1 MRILYVAKAHDYGH
15 ASRGPSYD
23 QQNFADALNHLG
35 HQLIPFD
42 YPTLAQQL
50 PPRKLNRQLVEL
62 AEAEQP
68 DLLFGVVRGGLLKPS
83 SIKAVSALGVPT
95 VNWFCDDHWQFDT
108 ETRRWAPAF
117 DFVVTTARSAL
128 PRYARAGWG
137 HVVLSQWAANPRLYP
152 PPTPRSPRSPRSE
165 TVGPSADNHDYDH
178 DITFVGQAYG
188 QRPAFIQAL
197 RDAGLNVATFGKGWD
212 HGPIDHDHM
221 VRVFQRSRI
230 NLNFA
235 DASHPG
241 HAPADRLRLHPVTR
255 KLTQNLPGGWRLDR
269 ALLSHATRQRAR
281 LPIPRQIKGRVFEV
295 PAAGGFLLTQPAEDL
310 ADYLTPGK
318 ELSLFDTPEQLVAKC
333 RFYLEHSDQRQAIA
347 AAGHRRVLAEHTW
360 AHRFNALFTKLSLP
374 TCTLTSALTTPR
386 NTPVADRGPA
396 PQPT

>member
-23 QQNFADALNHLG
+23 QQNFADSLNHLG
-35 HQLIPFD
+35 HELIPFD

-50 PPRKLNRQLVEL
+50 PPRKLNRQLIEL
-62 AEAEQP
+62 AQAEQP
-68 DLLFGVVRGGLLKPS
+68 DLLFGVVRGGLLKPNT
-83 SIKAVSALGVPT
+83 IKAVSSLGVPT

-137 HVVLSQWAANPRLYP
+137 HVILSQWAANPRLYP
-152 PPTPRSPRSPRSE
+152 PPNNTNPTP
-165 TVGPSADNHDYDH
+165 DDFDH
-178 DITFVGQAYG
+178 DISFVGQAYG

-197 RDAGLNVATFGKGWD
+197 RDAGLNVATFGNGSD
-212 HGPIDHDHM
+212 HGPIAHDDM

-241 HAPADRLRLHPVTR
+241 YAPADRLRRHPLTR
-255 KLTQNLPGGWRLDR
+255 KLVQNLPGVWRLDR
-269 ALLSHATRQRAR
+269 ALLNQANRQRAK

-318 ELSLFDTPEQLVAKC
+318 DLSLFDTPEQLVAKC
-333 RFYLEHSDQRQAIA
+333 RFYLEHDDQRRAIA

-360 AHRFNALFTKLSLP
+360 AHRFQHLFKKLSLP
-374 TCTLTSALTTPR
+374 THPLPAVPQKHTVSH
-386 NTPVADRGPA
+386 RGPA
-396 PQPT
+396 HQPT